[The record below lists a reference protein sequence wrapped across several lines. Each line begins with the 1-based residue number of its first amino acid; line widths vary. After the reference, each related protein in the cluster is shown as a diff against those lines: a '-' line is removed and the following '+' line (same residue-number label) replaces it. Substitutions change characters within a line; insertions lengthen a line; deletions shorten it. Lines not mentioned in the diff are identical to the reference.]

1 MKDLRERFA
10 KVEIQ
15 ASVPLVPYRET
26 AVKAPDM
33 APTKTPGAPRGTI
46 IGQSTN
52 GVVTFTIR
60 AVPLPRKLLQFV
72 MENISVLKALHRS
85 SQEGIPQEEVNDVV
99 DNYGEIIQKAT
110 TTPELFWDALGQ
122 KCKEVGGEWV
132 DIVDKVWSF
141 GPQRAGS
148 CLLIDNRKS
157 RASVS

>member
-1 MKDLRERFA
+1 
-10 KVEIQ
+10 
-15 ASVPLVPYRET
+15 
-26 AVKAPDM
+26 M